1 MPAGAIP
8 TVDRLTKAPD
18 VPGRRMRVTLHALGL
33 AISMTVLPIVV
44 HAAPILPTEGYVN
57 DVNFLEFTID
67 HHFSALRMTELAAGT
82 DVVGTTSGF
91 AGSPETFPPTP
102 PKGTDPV
109 VFSVATEAN
118 AAQRREILEMQGFL
132 QTYYGVGNFPPIVLP
147 DNQAMINTLTQV
159 APGDPF
165 NIAFLELFSEHH
177 AELLPPSRECVART
191 PHPDIRALCS
201 NMIASQT
208 RQIAEM
214 QAELKNVYGISTGV
228 PEPASAALL
237 AVGVLGLG
245 TVLRQKRRAQSR

>member
-1 MPAGAIP
+1 MPAGAIT
-8 TVDRLTKAPD
+8 TVDRLAKAPGARGQRIRAT
-18 VPGRRMRVTLHALGL
+18 VRALGL
-33 AISMTVLPIVV
+33 AISMAALPMAV

-109 VFSVATEAN
+109 VLSVATEAN

-132 QTYYGVGNFPPIVLP
+132 QTYYGIDNFPPIVLP
-147 DNQAMINTLTQV
+147 NNQVMIDTLTRV

-177 AELLPPSRECVART
+177 AELIPPSRECVARS

-214 QAELKNVYGISTGV
+214 QAELRNVYGISTGV

-245 TVLRQKRRAQSR
+245 TALRKKRTAQSR